1 MNILSKGI
9 DISHWQ
15 GDFDLAQA
23 KAEGFEFVI
32 IKGGGA
38 DDGLYVDSRFEENY
52 RKAKEL
58 DMPTGCYWFSRA
70 LSVKEAIAEA
80 DYFHEKCLKGRLFEL
95 PVYMDVE
102 HERMFAFGKEHIT
115 EVIHA
120 FCQRLEALGYWVG
133 IYSGLYAFKRGM
145 NDSELQ
151 RYAHWVACWDTG
163 CNYDSSAF
171 GMWQYGG
178 ETNLICS
185 NKVAGVVCDQNYMLV
200 DYPSLIK
207 AKGLNG
213 WQQPQDGDVSDSDTE
228 REEIPVSDSDTGK
241 EENSDVPDY
250 LQKEGA
256 FVMVF
261 SKAADGDTYLTP
273 NFQVNEFACQDGSDP
288 VFIHPQIP
296 IYCQLVRDK
305 FGYPFTPNSAYRT
318 VSHNASPAVGGAAR
332 SFHVYGLAVDIPALN
347 GTTPQQLYD
356 FFEELLGDSGE
367 LGIYSWGVHVAV
379 TNKKNRFRG

>member
-9 DISHWQ
+9 DISRWQ

-32 IKGGGA
+32 IKGGGG
-38 DDGLYVDSRFEENY
+38 DDVLYVDRRFAENY
-52 RKAKEL
+52 AKAKEL
-58 DMPTGCYWFSRA
+58 GMPTGCYWFSRA
-70 LSVKEAIAEA
+70 LSVEEAIHEA
-80 DYFHEKCLKGRLFEL
+80 DYFYENCLKGRLFEL

-102 HERMFAFGKEHIT
+102 HGEMVRLGKDKLTAI
-115 EVIHA
+115 VHA
-120 FCQRLEALGYWVG
+120 FCQRLESLGYWAG
-133 IYSGLYAFKRGM
+133 IYSYQAAFKYDM
-145 NDSELQ
+145 NDGELQ

-163 CNYDSSAF
+163 CNYDGSAF

-178 ETNLICS
+178 ETNLICD

-200 DYPSLIK
+200 DYPALIK

-213 WQQPQDGDVSDSDTE
+213 WQQPQSGDVSDSDTE
-228 REEIPVSDSDTGK
+228 QEECTGTAIPLDESMAV
-241 EENSDVPDY
+241 
-250 LQKEGA
+250 LA
-256 FVMVF
+256 F
-261 SKAADGDTYLTP
+261 SKAADGERYLTK
-273 NFQVNEFACQDGSDP
+273 NFQVKEFACKDGSDP

-296 IYCQLVRDK
+296 IYCQMVRDK

-318 VSHNASPAVGGAAR
+318 VSHNASKDVGGAAR
-332 SFHVYGLAVDIPALN
+332 SCHIYGRAVDIPALN

-356 FFEELLGDSGE
+356 FFDDLLGESGE

-379 TNKKNRFRG
+379 CQTKNRFRG

>member
-9 DISHWQ
+9 DISRWQ

-38 DDGLYVDSRFEENY
+38 DDGLYVDSRFQENY

-58 DMPTGCYWFSRA
+58 GMPTGCYWFSRA
-70 LSVKEAIAEA
+70 LSVEEAITEA
-80 DYFHEKCLKGRLFEL
+80 DYFYEKCLKGRLFEL

-102 HERMFAFGKEHIT
+102 HERMFTAGKDHVT
-115 EVIHA
+115 EVIYA
-120 FCQRLEALGYWVG
+120 FCQRLEELGFWVG
-133 IYSGLYAFKRGM
+133 IYSSLFAFKYDV
-145 NDSELQ
+145 NDDELQ

-163 CNYDSSAF
+163 CNYDGSAF

-178 ETNLICS
+178 ETNLICD

-200 DYPSLIK
+200 DYPALIK

-213 WQQPQDGDVSDSDTE
+213 WQQPQSGDVSDSDTE
-228 REEIPVSDSDTGK
+228 QEESAGAPIPLDESMAV
-241 EENSDVPDY
+241 
-250 LQKEGA
+250 LA
-256 FVMVF
+256 F
-261 SKAADGDTYLTP
+261 SKAKDGDLHLTE
-273 NFQVNEFACQDGSDP
+273 NFQVKEFACKDGSDP

-296 IYCQLVRDK
+296 IWCQMVRDK
-305 FGYPFTPNSAYRT
+305 FGYPFSPNSAYRT
-318 VSHNASPAVGGAAR
+318 VSHNAKPEVSGAAR
-332 SFHVYGLAVDIPALN
+332 SYHIYGRAVDIPA
-347 GTTPQQLYD
+347 GKGATPQQLYD
-356 FFEELLGDSGE
+356 FFDSLLGESGE

-379 TNKKNRFRG
+379 SEKKNRFRG

>member
-9 DISHWQ
+9 DISRWQ
-15 GDFDLAQA
+15 GDFNLAQA

-70 LSVKEAIAEA
+70 LSVEEAIAEA

-151 RYAHWVACWDTG
+151 RYAHWVACWDMG
-163 CNYDSSAF
+163 VNYDSSSF

-228 REEIPVSDSDTGK
+228 REESTDIMTTPEDAHLVAVYS
-241 EENSDVPDY
+241 
-250 LQKEGA
+250 LA
-256 FVMVF
+256 R
-261 SKAADGDTYLTP
+261 DGDVYLTA
-273 NFQVNEFACQDGSDP
+273 NFQVKEFACQDGSDP

-296 IYCQLVRDK
+296 IYCQLVRDE

-332 SFHVYGLAVDIPALN
+332 SFHVYGLAVDIPA
-347 GTTPQQLYD
+347 GEGATPQQLYD
-356 FFEELLGDSGE
+356 FFEDILGDTGE
-367 LGIYSWGVHVAV
+367 LGIYSWGVHVAI
-379 TNKKNRFRG
+379 TDKKNRFRG